1 MIVPTRHPLPDLT
14 PARLARAIVWPFVI
28 VVGGATAMLA
38 LAAAS
43 VGLNPIA
50 FAGDFLAAA
59 AVDITPLAM
68 RLLAIWAIYTTLYLM
83 LAWDVRFYA
92 PRSNA
97 AVHPALRAFV
107 GILLR
112 WRANLAA
119 VVRGQQFRQVKYSL
133 DRATPSCTWSPG
145 THPQIE

>member
-1 MIVPTRHPLPDLT
+1 
-14 PARLARAIVWPFVI
+14 
-28 VVGGATAMLA
+28 MLA

-50 FAGDFLAAA
+50 FAGDFLAEA
-59 AVDITPLAM
+59 AVAVSPLAM
-68 RLLAIWAIYTTLYLM
+68 RLLAIWAIYTALYLM

-92 PRSNA
+92 PRPNA

-112 WRANLAA
+112 SGVKVA
-119 VVRGQQFRQVKYSL
+119 VVMRWQQSQPMKCRL